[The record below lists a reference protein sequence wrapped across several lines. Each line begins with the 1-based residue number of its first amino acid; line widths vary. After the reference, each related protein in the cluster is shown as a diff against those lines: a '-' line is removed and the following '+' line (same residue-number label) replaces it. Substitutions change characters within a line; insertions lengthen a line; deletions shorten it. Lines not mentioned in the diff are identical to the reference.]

1 MTAIAITLTHKE
13 MPVTR
18 IPFPIPEP
26 SRTALMNAGKLA
38 MAKHANMKSK
48 AYQMAHASVEANEA
62 HIRMIYGVQE
72 PDHA

>member
-13 MPVTR
+13 KPVTR

-38 MAKHANMKSK
+38 MAEHIDMKTQ
-48 AYQMAHASVEANEA
+48 AYREAHASVEAHEA
-62 HIRMIYGVQE
+62 HIRMIHGIKE